1 MSVRLRTAVAI
12 IGAVL
17 SLPIP
22 VEAQTREHRV
32 QRGET
37 VYRIARRYGVEPSA
51 IVLVNDLDS
60 PDLLTPGTMLQIPG
74 AATVV
79 HTVEHGDTL
88 YSIARRYG
96 VDVAIMQRS
105 NRLADTTIRPGQ
117 RLTVP
122 ASATPRVALAA
133 TPGPDPTT
141 QREIPTTAPA
151 SPTDT
156 VVPPRNRPSD
166 RSAVAP
172 VVSRPLSYSQGG
184 VWPVTGARA
193 DLEGKLPGVMIHGA
207 RGDDVLAVA
216 TGRVVYAG
224 PHTTFGNVVLVRNG
238 AGYVYVYGGQ
248 EGLNVGVG
256 DDVQAGSTLGTV
268 GNSPTHGDGTLYF
281 SVWKNDQFIDPGSA
295 PRG

>member
-1 MSVRLRTAVAI
+1 MMSVRSRAVVVFM
-12 IGAVL
+12 GVVL

-22 VEAQTREHRV
+22 IGAQTQAHRV

-51 IVLVNDLDS
+51 IVLINDLNS
-60 PDLLTPGTMLQIPG
+60 PDLLTPGTMLQIPDSD
-74 AATVV
+74 ATVV
-79 HTVEHGDTL
+79 HTVERGDTL
-88 YSIARRYG
+88 YSIARHYG
-96 VDVAIMQRS
+96 VDVTIMQRL

-122 ASATPRVALAA
+122 GSETPRAAATSGSDANIERETVTAASA
-133 TPGPDPTT
+133 
-141 QREIPTTAPA
+141 
-151 SPTDT
+151 
-156 VVPPRNRPSD
+156 PPQQRPSD
-166 RSAVAP
+166 RVTVAP
-172 VVSRPLSYSQGG
+172 VVNQPLSYSQGG

-193 DLEGKLPGVMIHGA
+193 DLDGKLPGVMIHGA

-224 PHTTFGNVVLVRNG
+224 PHTTFGNVVLVRSG

-268 GNSPTHGDGTLYF
+268 GNSPTHGDGTVYF